1 MSESADPA
9 DFSPTP
15 PRPASPGRPAALP
28 PRHLPRGT
36 TELGMWLFLA
46 ALAVLFGS
54 TMLGYVI
61 VRISKTREVLRP
73 GTTEVA
79 VSPTAPPLG
88 SLHLPAGLWLS
99 TLIILASSVTMH
111 LAMQNIRRERQA
123 KFRGALI
130 ATLVLSILFCL
141 IQVPSMGSLLV
152 NHFRA
157 DASNTMLGLIF
168 FLVLLHALH
177 VVGGIIP
184 LGVVTYKA
192 GQGRY
197 DHEHYKPVK
206 SVAMYWHFL
215 DVIWVFMFA
224 VLLVTR

>member
-1 MSESADPA
+1 MGLGGDGNGGGI
-9 DFSPTP
+9 P
-15 PRPASPGRPAALP
+15 PSRMHRV
-28 PRHLPRGT
+28 PRGT
-36 TELGMWLFLA
+36 DELGMWLFLA
-46 ALAVLFGS
+46 ALAVLFLS

-61 VRISKTREVLRP
+61 VRISKTREVFRP
-73 GTTEVA
+73 GTTEVV

-88 SLHLPAGLWLS
+88 SIHMPVGLWVS
-99 TLIILASSVTMH
+99 TLVILASSVTMH
-111 LAMQNIRRERQA
+111 MALTNIRRERQA

-130 ATLVLSILFCL
+130 ATLVLSIFFCL
-141 IQVPSMGSLLV
+141 IQIPAMGSLLV
-152 NHFRA
+152 NHFNA

-184 LGVVTYKA
+184 LGVITYKA

-206 SVAMYWHFL
+206 TVAMYWHFL

-224 VLLVTR
+224 VLLATR